1 MKRKNLLLI
10 LISICMLLLTSC
22 GSRPED
28 RENKNITEKSIAN
41 EISGCDIYYNI
52 GNNMSEYLDID
63 SKSYTEIVYA
73 AASVA
78 RSIWHSGD
86 NKFYTVTDTLKEEDI
101 SFLSFGIEDSS
112 KYSELYN
119 NTLKPALSNVS
130 NERMTLIITDLQ
142 SDLYD
147 YSSVS
152 ELFVKNV
159 LEKNLSIGF
168 IGVQLDIDDENA
180 RTFFII
186 AISDSVNLSKY
197 ISEFK
202 NNPTIVSYS
211 GEQTDFQKD
220 TIEMINYQII
230 ANESG
235 IQGLNYENIE
245 FIENGFYAGP
255 DGNISVQESRGSF
268 INPNIEYTQENMIKD
283 IEGTVNFTPN
293 TQRFVNVRKPKGGN
307 TPVYL
312 GVKSLIYERKNNET
326 GKEISGKI
334 KLNVPFNVINGV
346 KLSKIQCDLE
356 TNVYTSK
363 SGKFSK
369 SPVDSNIYAVL
380 ADGAT
385 PEQGKWRIDDKT
397 NSAVLN
403 IMIPEAGN
411 LPIDKGAVKLDITFK
426 QNDTI
431 ESVSN
436 WVKNWDE
443 RGCKNILNLFN
454 SLYTYQKDANIAENT
469 LTVYIAPGEE
479 KFTRR
484 VQQTN
489 ERRNK
494 NE

>member
-22 GSRPED
+22 SSRPED
-28 RENKNITEKSIAN
+28 RENKNITEKNTTNA
-41 EISGCDIYYNI
+41 ISGCDIYYNI
-52 GNNMSEYLDID
+52 GNNMSEYLTID

-119 NTLKPALSNVS
+119 NTLQPALSNIS

-230 ANESG
+230 ANKSG

-255 DGNISVQESRGSF
+255 DGNISEQENRGSF
-268 INPNIEYTQENMIKD
+268 VNPNIEYTQENMIKD

-293 TQRFVNVRKPKGGN
+293 TQRFVNVRKPKGEKA
-307 TPVYL
+307 PVYL
-312 GVKSLIYERKNNET
+312 GVKSLIYERKNSRT

-334 KLNVPFNVINGV
+334 KLNIPFNVISGV
-346 KLSKIQCDLE
+346 KLSKIQCDIE

-363 SGKFSK
+363 SGKFNK
-369 SPVDSNIYAVL
+369 TPVDSNIYTVL

-411 LPIDKGAVKLDITFK
+411 LPVDKGAVKLDITFK

-484 VQQTN
+484 VQQSN
-489 ERRNK
+489 ERRNN